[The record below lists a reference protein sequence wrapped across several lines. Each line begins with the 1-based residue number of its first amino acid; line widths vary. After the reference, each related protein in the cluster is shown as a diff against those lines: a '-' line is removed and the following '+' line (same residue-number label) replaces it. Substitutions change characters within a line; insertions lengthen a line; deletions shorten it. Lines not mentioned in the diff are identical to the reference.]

1 VTVDNLSA
9 DWIRV
14 DGVLDFVTNSD
25 SSLTVETVVVTP
37 TGTLRNHSQATST
50 ITFIDDGPI
59 SDPFRFERGLLS
71 HGVTDIDGVDKRDWT
86 TFQPTSAGATQ
97 LTVADASGWHVGDQL
112 VIGDSD
118 SYYANYTYSVQ
129 VQDDIRTIT
138 AIVGNVITVDSP
150 LAYAHDGFE
159 TQLPVVINTTRNIT
173 FTSASSEVD
182 RLGHVMLMHSTT
194 HSVKDAAF
202 ERLGRTDKSRPITD
216 PDGLGDGVDNPR
228 GRYPLHFHRGGGV
241 ASGVSVV
248 DSPGW
253 GVVNHDSHV
262 DVNSS
267 VSYDVFGAHFV
278 TETGIE
284 TGSFTNNVAVRSVG
298 TGRPVEDERVTGDD
312 TAHSGI
318 GFWADSGPGNSE
330 FVVSHNIAI
339 GHKLGFVF
347 FQGAEN
353 FPFPPVDTHHNVSY
367 GTPISL
373 QVWGLGGN
381 GNAANLPDNLIHDN
395 LLQGSVGL
403 GYAAQITLE
412 RNTIAAFDAAIDW
425 LGIGHTGVLTNITYI
440 DNTIKDF
447 RVGIHAP
454 TEGDNAISGG
464 YYDNLESNIV
474 IQNTQANRHRTLV
487 MNDLTFG
494 DRATWNVEMQASFFT
509 YQLLAAYPEGLYG
522 YSAVP
527 DWQPLFFADY
537 ALGQDSE
544 VTLDGVDLFFEE
556 QGRDFQFGA
565 RLTRFPDE
573 IRLNPDGSYAT
584 TGDLNDRGLYVG
596 GEPLPSGLQY
606 YLPKVRGVLVAP

>member
-1 VTVDNLSA
+1 
-9 DWIRV
+9 
-14 DGVLDFVTNSD
+14 
-25 SSLTVETVVVTP
+25 
-37 TGTLRNHSQATST
+37 
-50 ITFIDDGPI
+50 
-59 SDPFRFERGLLS
+59 
-71 HGVTDIDGVDKRDWT
+71 
-86 TFQPTSAGATQ
+86 
-97 LTVADASGWHVGDQL
+97 
-112 VIGDSD
+112 
-118 SYYANYTYSVQ
+118 
-129 VQDDIRTIT
+129 
-138 AIVGNVITVDSP
+138 
-150 LAYAHDGFE
+150 
-159 TQLPVVINTTRNIT
+159 
-173 FTSASSEVD
+173 
-182 RLGHVMLMHSTT
+182 
-194 HSVKDAAF
+194 
-202 ERLGRTDKSRPITD
+202 
-216 PDGLGDGVDNPR
+216 
-228 GRYPLHFHRGGGV
+228 
-241 ASGVSVV
+241 
-248 DSPGW
+248 
-253 GVVNHDSHV
+253 
-262 DVNSS
+262 
-267 VSYDVFGAHFV
+267 
-278 TETGIE
+278 
-284 TGSFTNNVAVRSVG
+284 
-298 TGRPVEDERVTGDD
+298 VTGDD

-330 FVVSHNIAI
+330 FVVARNISIGHNIGYA
-339 GHKLGFVF
+339 F

-381 GNAANLPDNLIHDN
+381 GNADPNLPDNLIHDN
-395 LLQGSVGL
+395 LLEGAVGL

-412 RNTIAAFDAAIDW
+412 RNTITAFDPNIDW

-454 TEGDNAISGG
+454 TEGDNVISGG

-487 MNDLTFG
+487 MNDLAFG

-509 YQLLAAYPEGLYG
+509 YQLLAAYPEGLYA
-522 YSAVP
+522 YSTVP
-527 DWQPLFFADY
+527 DWRPLFFADY

-556 QGRDFQFGA
+556 QGRDFLFGA
-565 RLTRFPDE
+565 KLTRFPDE